1 MSPSRRNLDLPRDGD
16 TLRQSILRGGDMVQG
31 GILGFWSILLP
42 GVVTVLAVLGWRA
55 FRRWRKAHVH

>member
-1 MSPSRRNLDLPRDGD
+1 
-16 TLRQSILRGGDMVQG
+16 MVQG

>member
-1 MSPSRRNLDLPRDGD
+1 
-16 TLRQSILRGGDMVQG
+16 MVQG

-55 FRRWRKAHVH
+55 IRRWRKQHVH